1 MRAVNRNDVVLPASV
16 VKRGE
21 AELKSIKDHIADP
34 DPKKGA
40 YDFKVYKDDEIKAAL
55 DRLFHGKC
63 AYCETFYSASAP
75 VDIEHFRPKG
85 AVSDDKN
92 HPGYWWIAM
101 SWDNLLPSCIDC
113 NRKRKQSVP
122 TAQASLED
130 LWRAERTNRILQG
143 GQSGKK
149 DSFPIIGTRL
159 MPEEKLYDQEQALL
173 INPCVDE
180 PRQFLS
186 FGPAPRGSLPI
197 AIAVDGGAVNSRGSM
212 SIQVYGLN
220 RLGLVQ
226 DRTRVLRQL
235 EFLSDVALELTAIVD
250 KIAALPD
257 AIKTELDRVPLRLK
271 QLRDKTL
278 LEMRAMAEPGQP
290 YSAMV
295 VEWLESFMLRLQA
308 PPAPSGNE

>member
-1 MRAVNRNDVVLPASV
+1 
-16 VKRGE
+16 
-21 AELKSIKDHIADP
+21 
-34 DPKKGA
+34 
-40 YDFKVYKDDEIKAAL
+40 
-55 DRLFHGKC
+55 
-63 AYCETFYSASAP
+63 
-75 VDIEHFRPKG
+75 
-85 AVSDDKN
+85 
-92 HPGYWWIAM
+92 
-101 SWDNLLPSCIDC
+101 
-113 NRKRKQSVP
+113 
-122 TAQASLED
+122 
-130 LWRAERTNRILQG
+130 
-143 GQSGKK
+143 
-149 DSFPIIGTRL
+149 
-159 MPEEKLYDQEQALL
+159 
-173 INPCVDE
+173 
-180 PRQFLS
+180 
-186 FGPAPRGSLPI
+186 
-197 AIAVDGGAVNSRGSM
+197 M